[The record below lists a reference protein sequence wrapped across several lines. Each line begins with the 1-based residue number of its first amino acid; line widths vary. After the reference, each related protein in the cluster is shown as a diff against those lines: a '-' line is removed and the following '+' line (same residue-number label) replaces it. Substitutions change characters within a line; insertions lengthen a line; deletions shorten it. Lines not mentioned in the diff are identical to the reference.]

1 MTQKLSTVLAV
12 DLDHTLIN
20 TDMILV
26 GIKYLILRKIYL
38 LPILLIIF
46 FTRGRPSAKKY
57 LYDNTE
63 VSIEE
68 LPFNYSVINFINENC
83 KKYTHIILIS
93 GSYYKYVN
101 SVADYLDIFD
111 SSIGT
116 SITNNMISSNKTNY
130 LKNNFNNFIFD
141 YIGDS
146 KKDIPIWEESRK
158 AFVVNRKNVAKYL
171 SHIDYEIIT
180 HHDGNNDNQYQ

>member
-20 TDMILV
+20 TDMIFV
-26 GIKYLILRKIYL
+26 GMKYLILHKIYL
-38 LPILLIIF
+38 LPILVLIL

-63 VSIEE
+63 VSIKE
-68 LPFNYSVINFINENC
+68 LPFNDSVINFINENC
-83 KKYTHIILIS
+83 ERYTHIILIS

-101 SVADYLDIFD
+101 SVANYLNIFD

-116 SITNNMISSNKTNY
+116 SISINMISSNKTNY
-130 LKNNFNNFIFD
+130 LKNNFENFVFD

-158 AFVVNRKNVAKYL
+158 AFVVNRKNITKYL
-171 SHIDYEIIT
+171 NHINYEIISY
-180 HHDGNNDNQYQ
+180 HD

>member
-1 MTQKLSTVLAV
+1 M
-12 DLDHTLIN
+12 
-20 TDMILV
+20 
-26 GIKYLILRKIYL
+26 
-38 LPILLIIF
+38 
-46 FTRGRPSAKKY
+46 
-57 LYDNTE
+57 
-63 VSIEE
+63 
-68 LPFNYSVINFINENC
+68 
-83 KKYTHIILIS
+83 
-93 GSYYKYVN
+93 N

>member
-1 MTQKLSTVLAV
+1 MTQQLSNVLAV

-20 TDMILV
+20 TDMIYI
-26 GIKYLILRKIYL
+26 GIKYLIFHKIYL
-38 LPILLIIF
+38 LPILIIISF
-46 FTRGRPSAKKY
+46 FKGRPHAKKY

-63 VSIEE
+63 ISIKD
-68 LPFNYSVINFINENC
+68 LPFNHSVINFINQNC
-83 KKYTHIILIS
+83 EKYTHIILIS

-101 SVADYLDIFD
+101 SIANYLNIFD

-116 SITNNMISSNKTNY
+116 SISLNMISTNKTNY
-130 LKNNFNNFIFD
+130 LKNNFNNFVFD

-158 AFVVNRKNVAKYL
+158 AFVVNRNNITKYL
-171 SHIDYEIIT
+171 DHIDYEVIPS
-180 HHDGNNDNQYQ
+180 NE

>member
-1 MTQKLSTVLAV
+1 MIQQLSTVLAV
-12 DLDHTLIN
+12 DLDHTLIK

-26 GIKYLILRKIYL
+26 GIKYLILHKIYL
-38 LPILLIIF
+38 LPVLAFIL
-46 FTRGRPSAKKY
+46 FTRGKPSAKKY

-63 VSIEE
+63 VSIKE
-68 LPFNYSVINFINENC
+68 LPFNDSVIDFINENC

-101 SVADYLDIFD
+101 SIADYLKIFD

-116 SITNNMISSNKTNY
+116 SITINMISSNKTNY
-130 LKNNFNNFIFD
+130 LKNNFDNFVFD

-158 AFVVNRKNVAKYL
+158 AFVVDRKNITKYL
-171 SHIDYEIIT
+171 NHINYEIIPN
-180 HHDGNNDNQYQ
+180 HD

>member
-1 MTQKLSTVLAV
+1 MTQQLSTVLAV
-12 DLDHTLIN
+12 DLDHTLIK
-20 TDMILV
+20 TDMIFL
-26 GIKYLILRKIYL
+26 GIKYLISHKIYL
-38 LPILLIIF
+38 LPVLVFIL

-63 VSIEE
+63 VSIKE
-68 LPFNYSVINFINENC
+68 LPFNDSVINFINENC
-83 KKYTHIILIS
+83 ERYTHIILIS

-101 SVADYLDIFD
+101 SVADYLNIFD

-116 SITNNMISSNKTNY
+116 SITINMISSNKTNY
-130 LKNNFNNFIFD
+130 LKNNFENFVFD

-158 AFVVNRKNVAKYL
+158 AFVVNRKNIIKYL
-171 SHIDYEIIT
+171 KHINYEIISY
-180 HHDGNNDNQYQ
+180 HD